1 MNELHQGP
9 QPFPPTPRQAWIFL
23 VTLTGLA
30 LASTLQ
36 VSWVFLLLISPWVL
50 GITVIIFDREGP
62 VRNWL
67 GPVIHCVFYPLALV
81 RYDAIVVQEWM
92 TTGSFPEPGIVAFV
106 NAALLGTF
114 LLFVHYLWPRR
125 CPDCKHNKLL
135 PLMPLVFRE
144 PRSNSTRWCAS
155 CGKQFW
161 KNHGVWESERRMTW
175 WDHAKAAA
183 SGPEFRDPWVGDFR
197 KGLSVVP

>member
-9 QPFPPTPRQAWIFL
+9 QPFPPTPRQAWIFS

-36 VSWVFLLLISPWVL
+36 VSWVFLLLIFPWIL
-50 GITVIIFDREGP
+50 GITVMIFDREGP

-67 GPVIHCVFYPLALV
+67 GPVIHSVFYPLALV
-81 RYDAIVVQEWM
+81 RYNAIVVQEWM
-92 TTGSFPEPGIVAFV
+92 KTGSFPQPAIVVFV

-125 CPDCKHNKLL
+125 CPVCKDNKLL
-135 PLMPLVFRE
+135 PLVPLVFRE

-161 KNHGVWESERRMTW
+161 KSHGLWEPERRTTW
-175 WDHAKAAA
+175 WDYAQRQRPAPNFA
-183 SGPEFRDPWVGDFR
+183 SHGSATSETV
-197 KGLSVVP
+197 